1 MDTVA
6 LRFFLEVARTGSIA
20 AASERVHV
28 AGSAISRRISAL
40 EFQLGVPLFERQPRG
55 MTLTLEGELLA
66 DHVRRS
72 ILEEDRVVSDI
83 KGLGARTVGTI
94 LMATSEGLAAHFV
107 PEIVHAYRQRSP
119 DIRFVVRSQSPEG
132 IVWEVREGLVDVGVA
147 FAAGRDTN
155 IEVMH
160 RVSVPT
166 FALVAPDHALAGAGA
181 LSLKD
186 IQAFPVATSKASTLR
201 RLLEL
206 RSTFEGVKLDIVY
219 ECNSSAGL
227 FAFAAQ
233 GNAVAFA
240 TEIAARS
247 WLRRGEL
254 IEVPLED
261 RASFDRTIEI
271 QVMKGRAL
279 PAYVLDWIEH
289 VRLALGGAADVR
301 DTASSTALDGKKL
314 ARRTPRLV
322 Q

>member
-66 DHVRRS
+66 GYVRRS
-72 ILEEDRVVSDI
+72 ILEEDRVVSEI

-94 LMATSEGLAAHFV
+94 QMVTSEGFAAHFV
-107 PEIVHAYRQRSP
+107 PEVVHAYRQRFS
-119 DIRFVVRSQSPEG
+119 DIRFVVRSLSPEG
-132 IVWEVREGLVDVGVA
+132 IVWEVREGLADVGVA

-155 IEVMH
+155 IEVIH
-160 RVSVPT
+160 RVRVPT
-166 FALVAPDHALAGAGA
+166 FALVSPGHPLAGHET

-186 IQAFPVATSKASTLR
+186 AQAFSIATSKASTLR

-206 RSTFEGVKLDIVY
+206 RSTFEGVKLDIAY

-227 FAFAAQ
+227 FAYVAQ
-233 GNAVAFA
+233 GNGVAFA

-254 IEVPLED
+254 IAVPLED

-289 VRLALGGAADVR
+289 VRA
-301 DTASSTALDGKKL
+301 ALDVGQTGRDAP
-314 ARRTPRLV
+314 ARAAPRLV

>member
-72 ILEEDRVVSDI
+72 TLEEDRVVSEI
-83 KGLGARTVGTI
+83 KSLGARTVGTSQ
-94 LMATSEGLAAHFV
+94 MATSEGFAAHFV
-107 PEIVHAYRQRSP
+107 PEVVHAYRQRSP

-166 FALVAPDHALAGAGA
+166 FALVAPGHALAGAGTV
-181 LSLKD
+181 SLRD
-186 IQAFPVATSKASTLR
+186 IQAFPVATSKVSTLR

-206 RSTFEGVKLDIVY
+206 RSTFEGVRLDIAY

-227 FAFAAQ
+227 FAYVAQ
-233 GNAVAFA
+233 GNGVAFA

-254 IEVPLED
+254 VGVPLED
-261 RASFDRTIEI
+261 RAAFDRTIEI

-289 VRLALGGAADVR
+289 VRLALGKSADVR
-301 DTASSTALDGKKL
+301 DASSAS
-314 ARRTPRLV
+314 APAAEVPPRAAPRLV